1 MQKAYEMIMEKK
13 IKDGMVTIR
22 CTKELQKQFKIACVM
37 TDTKASDVIEKAMK
51 EFIENNGGNR

>member
-1 MQKAYEMIMEKK
+1 MVKK

-37 TDTKASDVIEKAMK
+37 TDTKASDIVEEAMK
-51 EFIENNGGNR
+51 EFIEKVNGGNR

>member
-1 MQKAYEMIMEKK
+1 MEKK

-51 EFIENNGGNR
+51 EFIENYFSNSLLHCFEL

>member
-1 MQKAYEMIMEKK
+1 MEKK

-37 TDTKASDVIEKAMK
+37 TDTKATDVIERAMK
-51 EFIENNGGNR
+51 EFIENNGGKN

>member
-1 MQKAYEMIMEKK
+1 MEKK

-37 TDTKASDVIEKAMK
+37 TDTKATNVIERAMK
-51 EFIENNGGNR
+51 EFIEKVKNGGIK